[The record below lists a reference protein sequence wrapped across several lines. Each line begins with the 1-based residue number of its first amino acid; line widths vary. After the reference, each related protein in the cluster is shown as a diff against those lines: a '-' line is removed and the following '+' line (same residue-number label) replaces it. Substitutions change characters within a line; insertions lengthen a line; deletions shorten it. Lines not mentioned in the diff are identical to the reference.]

1 MSSEWEKY
9 RSKTVSNGQMVYD
22 YFRLIDKSDLEGLL
36 NLFADDAIVY
46 EPFSQEADGLRG
58 RNAIRDFIRITIMAD
73 SGSSR
78 N

>member
-22 YFRLIDKSDLEGLL
+22 YFRLINKSDLEGLL